1 MSPLFNCVLLG
12 LLATVSVRA
21 QLPGLPGI
29 PGNLLPGLPK
39 LDDLLPCLFKC
50 PCPGATPCV
59 PKLGLDPLV
68 DLSGIEIPIQLN
80 LSCPSLSIEA
90 NVCIKLGAS
99 CYTSCGTQKTVCDV
113 RIRLCL
119 LTAALKLS
127 LCDPQSLNAHIKLR
141 CPGQHAYYNVSFN
154 EKKLLNLFNN
164 TEFFG
169 YSKFKKTTS
178 DVEVP
183 EWRDHRAG
191 NARREVIPSP
201 EGHFILARPMTTQR
215 LNNL

>member
-127 LCDPQSLNAHIKLR
+127 LCDPQSLNAHIKALYGDITL
-141 CPGQHAYYNVSFN
+141 C
-154 EKKLLNLFNN
+154 EKYRDAQKYGCECAGATGAGPLGGI
-164 TEFFG
+164 TGEPAI
-169 YSKFKKTTS
+169 SQEP
-178 DVEVP
+178 EV
-183 EWRDHRAG
+183 
-191 NARREVIPSP
+191 
-201 EGHFILARPMTTQR
+201 TQ
-215 LNNL
+215 